1 MANSKKILII
11 VALVL
16 AVCVVYLFF
25 FFQPKKVEIS
35 DLESALDKKKVDMT
49 EKQRIAKDVEKFNV
63 QVKALDEQLKESLA
77 QLPNDKEIP
86 QILRLFAKL
95 ASISGIEMTNFTV
108 LPEIKKALYAEVPID
123 LQLTGGFH
131 NIAIFFDKISK
142 QDRIINI
149 SNVKIA
155 NPTIING
162 ETQVVTTC
170 TATAFRFISP
180 AEAAAAAPPPPPRKP
195 KEKAEPEDLGGKG
208 GKAAKGEKGVDME
221 ELMGK
226 GKK

>member
-16 AVCVVYLFF
+16 AVCIIYMFF

-35 DLESALDKKKVDMT
+35 DLENALDKKKGEMQ
-49 EKQRIAKDVEKFNV
+49 ERQRIAKDKEKFSLEV
-63 QVKALDEQLKESLA
+63 RSLDEQLKESLA
-77 QLPNDKEIP
+77 QLPNEKEIP
-86 QILRLFAKL
+86 QILRLFSKL
-95 ASISGIEMTNFTV
+95 ASISGIEMTTFTV

-123 LQLTGGFH
+123 LQLSGGFH

-155 NPTIING
+155 NPTIVNG

-170 TATAFRFISP
+170 TAIAFRFISP
-180 AEAAAAAPPPPPRKP
+180 SEAAAAAPPPPKKVEKK
-195 KEKAEPEDLGGKG
+195 KEEEAPAKAGKG
-208 GKAAKGEKGVDME
+208 EKTGKAAEME

-226 GKK
+226 KK